1 MHKLRK
7 GDRVLISK
15 PTLLRKSDGS
25 IEMLCGKTAVVAVA
39 NRRKCYCDIGL
50 EKPVCIPIT
59 HLTKLEVAA

>member
-1 MHKLRK
+1 MHKLKK

-25 IEMLCGKTAVVAVA
+25 IEILHGKTAVVETAT
-39 NRRKCYCDIGL
+39 RKECYCDIGL
-50 EKPVCIPIT
+50 EKPVCIPTT

>member
-15 PTLLRKSDGS
+15 PTLLRKNDGS
-25 IEMLCGKTAVVAVA
+25 IEMLSGKTAVVAVA
-39 NRRKCYCDIGL
+39 NRKDCYCDIGL

>member
-1 MHKLRK
+1 MHRLRK

-15 PTLLRKSDGS
+15 PTLLLKSDGS
-25 IEMLCGKTAVVAVA
+25 IGMLSGMTAVVAAA
-39 NRRKCYCDIGL
+39 NRKECYCDIGL

>member
-15 PTLLRKSDGS
+15 PTLLLKSDGS
-25 IEMLCGKTAVVAVA
+25 IGMLSGMTAVVAA
-39 NRRKCYCDIGL
+39 ASRKKCYCDIGL

>member
-7 GDRVLISK
+7 GDKVLISK
-15 PTLLRKSDGS
+15 PTLLRRSDGS
-25 IEMLCGKTAVVAVA
+25 IEMLSGKAAVVAAV
-39 NRRKCYCDIGL
+39 NRKYCYCEIGL